1 MMIPFSLLILVTLL
15 STGTA
20 LSIISSNGTVLVKEE
35 INPGRNNTNFR
46 RFPFTWRRAH
56 FPIIPPRLR
65 VKSVNRVVSSTTSTT
80 TTTTTTEIIPTDSNI
95 RPIDIFE
102 ISSSDNS
109 PAIVWPV
116 PRRPAS
122 RRFRT
127 PSFTTSAPRVLPKL
141 LQPKPTRPAIYSL
154 DGFVPKPSIQRI
166 STTEAPLE
174 IRRQYLLTSNN
185 NNNNHNNNNN
195 NNNNNYNLHE
205 KRKKKQKSR
214 QSLYEDDDDKGD
226 KYGLSRR
233 KKPVS
238 RYTAFARKGIP
249 GIDYPV
255 NVRIPQTN
263 FDCSSRLGPGLYAD
277 PETDCQVWH
286 MCPGGSLVPRHSFLC
301 PNGTIFNEF
310 RRICDWWY
318 NVRCEKDDTRKRRSV
333 DELAPV
339 FQL

>member
-1 MMIPFSLLILVTLL
+1 MIPFSLIILTTLL
-15 STGTA
+15 CTGSS
-20 LSIISSNGTVLVKEE
+20 LSIISSNGTVLIKEQ
-35 INPGRNNTNFR
+35 INPRRNDSNHR
-46 RFPFTWRRAH
+46 RFPFTWRRTH

-65 VKSVNRVVSSTTSTT
+65 MKSSNQPTTSTTSTT
-80 TTTTTTEIIPTDSNI
+80 ELIPTDSNV
-95 RPIDIFE
+95 RPVDIFE

-166 STTEAPLE
+166 STTEAPPE
-174 IRRQYLLTSNN
+174 IRRQYLNN
-185 NNNNHNNNNN
+185 NNVN
-195 NNNNNYNLHE
+195 E

-214 QSLYEDDDDKGD
+214 QSLFEDDEDKGD
-226 KYGLSRR
+226 KYGLGRR

-238 RYTAFARKGIP
+238 RYTAFARKGLP

-263 FDCSSRLGPGLYAD
+263 FDCSSRQGPGLYAD

-318 NVRCEKDDTRKRRSV
+318 NVRCEKDDSRKRRSV
-333 DELAPV
+333 HELDPV
-339 FQL
+339 FEP